1 MTTKIQL
8 SPIGKMREGYVV
20 GERPTATAR
29 RDRKRRKKKQKDPGT
44 GRVASSVTSEMIWYV
59 LSRPAEAAAFAIR
72 KCPFASVK
80 MMGRPQKRLVS
91 KQTAT
96 TYSKMRLAPPG
107 GSFPFY
113 EIVSFGPFL
122 LLGTFNT

>member
-1 MTTKIQL
+1 MTTKIKP
-8 SPIGKMREGYVV
+8 SPIGKMREGSVV

-96 TYSKMRLAPPG
+96 TYSKMRLARSG
-107 GSFPFY
+107 GSLPFY
-113 EIVSFGPFL
+113 EIVSLRPFL
-122 LLGTFNT
+122 LLGTFNI